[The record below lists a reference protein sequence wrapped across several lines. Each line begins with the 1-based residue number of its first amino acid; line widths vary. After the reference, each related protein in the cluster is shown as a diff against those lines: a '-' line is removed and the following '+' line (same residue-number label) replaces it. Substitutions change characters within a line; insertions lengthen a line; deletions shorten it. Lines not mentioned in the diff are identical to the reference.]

1 MVATLND
8 TGTIV
13 RTDRGLTIAGTRITL
28 YDVMDYY
35 ASNYPTRFIGFLFDL
50 PEATIQMVIEYIDE
64 NRSDV
69 DIEYQQVLQDAKQ
82 LEQSYRDRQPD
93 LVAQT
98 LSKPPKSGMEAAWE
112 KLRLSRESRE
122 H

>member
-1 MVATLND
+1 MVAILND

-28 YDVMDYY
+28 YDVMDHYV
-35 ASNYPTRFIGFLFDL
+35 ANYPTRFIGFLFDL
-50 PEATIQMVIEYIDE
+50 PEATIQMAIEYINE

-98 LSKPPKSGMEAAWE
+98 LSKPPKLGMESAWE
-112 KLRLSRESRE
+112 KLRLSRQSRE